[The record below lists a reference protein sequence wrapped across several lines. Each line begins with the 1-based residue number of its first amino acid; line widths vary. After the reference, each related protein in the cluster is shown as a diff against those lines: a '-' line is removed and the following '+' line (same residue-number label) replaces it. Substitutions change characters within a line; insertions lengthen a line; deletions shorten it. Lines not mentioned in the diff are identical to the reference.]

1 MFLLHAEVWGPLLMT
16 FLRIWTVKRKK
27 KKTYLMPIFSPV
39 QSHINSKFAILA
51 FLYYRYVF
59 GNRVQNTFYDKK
71 KLGGGGQFSYLA
83 QHLRKICDYLCIL
96 MSNIYLISL
105 RDGITGPLIKLRWFQ
120 EDLETS
126 PDYILDLL
134 KPLSGLRTML
144 TKIKTFSSNPRKAL
158 ISDWLNKCVQRSLIW
173 QNCIQ
178 PLHWV

>member
-1 MFLLHAEVWGPLLMT
+1 MT

-27 KKTYLMPIFSPV
+27 KNLFDAYIFPSTVTYQLKICNISIPILPLCLWKSG
-39 QSHINSKFAILA
+39 SKY
-51 FLYYRYVF
+51 FLW
-59 GNRVQNTFYDKK
+59 QK